1 MGALDTPR
9 ARLESLGYT
18 TEDRDFGGGNRAIY
32 LNNPD
37 GNVLELTERTTL
49 WDGTPASKGDRV
61 FGRHS
66 GYTL

>member
-32 LNNPD
+32 LNDPD
-37 GNVLELTERTTL
+37 DNVLELTDSTTL
-49 WDGTPASKGDRV
+49 WDGSPTSEGTRV
-61 FGRHS
+61 LGKHS
-66 GYTL
+66 GSTL